1 MKKKIGRFLKI
12 FAFCALL
19 AVAVAGVSRLVERKE
34 SREKM
39 QPFLSRAGEYDV
51 LFLGDSIMNT
61 GVFPMEIWEKYGIAG
76 YNIASYGNTLPITYW
91 ALQNAL
97 DYAKPKLVVLDV
109 QGVSKSYK
117 VSGNSSDVHT
127 AFDCY
132 PITKTKIRTV
142 NDLMDDPDAVDDS
155 GTAYA
160 DMKWEY
166 LFTLGKYHTRW
177 SKLTDADFHP
187 VYNREKGAKS
197 VIAVADAQDY
207 DLIDEM
213 QATEESGQTGFIYL
227 RRIIEDCQ
235 ARGIEVL
242 LVHLPYPADEEKQM
256 DANAVCGIAEAYGVD
271 FIDFVSM
278 DQVTDYATDCFDAN
292 EHLNPSGARKVS
304 DYLGRYITEHYEIAD
319 RRGEA
324 AYAAWADD
332 TAAYRAKKLADFQ
345 NQGELES
352 ALMLLHDDDFACEI
366 TVSAGCALFDSEK
379 LTTLMQN
386 IAREHVF
393 EEDLFAAKKGGQEG
407 EGEIF
412 YLIPTS
418 EVTLTNSVRG
428 QMLKESDLPIK
439 ITAQTPCF
447 RSEAGSY
454 GKDTRGM
461 IRQHQFEKVE
471 MVRIVKPEESYKH
484 LEEMVVCAEGIL
496 QKLGLP
502 YRVITL
508 CTGDMGFGSAKTYD
522 LEVWI
527 PAQNTYREI
536 SSVSN
541 CEAFQARRMQ
551 TRFKNAQGKTEYVHT
566 LNGSGLAVGRTLV
579 AVLENYQNADG
590 SVTVPEVLR
599 PYMNGLA
606 VLKPEN
612 QK

>member
-97 DYAKPKLVVLDV
+97 DYAAPKLVVLDV

-132 PITKTKIRTV
+132 PVTKTKIRTM

-177 SKLTDADFHP
+177 SELTDADFHP

-213 QATEESGQTGFIYL
+213 QATEESGQTGFVYL

-271 FIDFVSM
+271 FIDFVSHGSG
-278 DQVTDYATDCFDAN
+278 DGLRDGLLRRERASESLRRAQGFG
-292 EHLNPSGARKVS
+292 LSGAV
-304 DYLGRYITEHYEIAD
+304 H
-319 RRGEA
+319 RR
-324 AYAAWADD
+324 
-332 TAAYRAKKLADFQ
+332 
-345 NQGELES
+345 
-352 ALMLLHDDDFACEI
+352 AL
-366 TVSAGCALFDSEK
+366 
-379 LTTLMQN
+379 
-386 IAREHVF
+386 
-393 EEDLFAAKKGGQEG
+393 
-407 EGEIF
+407 
-412 YLIPTS
+412 
-418 EVTLTNSVRG
+418 
-428 QMLKESDLPIK
+428 
-439 ITAQTPCF
+439 
-447 RSEAGSY
+447 
-454 GKDTRGM
+454 
-461 IRQHQFEKVE
+461 
-471 MVRIVKPEESYKH
+471 
-484 LEEMVVCAEGIL
+484 
-496 QKLGLP
+496 
-502 YRVITL
+502 
-508 CTGDMGFGSAKTYD
+508 
-522 LEVWI
+522 
-527 PAQNTYREI
+527 
-536 SSVSN
+536 
-541 CEAFQARRMQ
+541 
-551 TRFKNAQGKTEYVHT
+551 
-566 LNGSGLAVGRTLV
+566 
-579 AVLENYQNADG
+579 
-590 SVTVPEVLR
+590 
-599 PYMNGLA
+599 
-606 VLKPEN
+606 
-612 QK
+612 